1 MKFDR
6 RRFLATLGAAAGGAA
21 ASRLVGDGWLP
32 EFVAPRVARA
42 AGASPF
48 RGFVLCYGMQH
59 LCAHQMRFVPKGED
73 REKFNLDR
81 YNFRETGKLPETGG
95 GYVVDLKDSGLDWP
109 EPIRAIV
116 DAPFNVPAE
125 YITIIDGLANSA
137 MHIERDKFGTSATS
151 HAWSQA
157 SVLTGGPAL
166 NSLGTPSYPDVAWRI
181 HEHLARQQGNSYQLL
196 GFDTGYNRGTHQAEN
211 FFGQPSAAFDPND
224 GSQTLSNRLE
234 LGLQRPSRIWD
245 DVFRDRSYP
254 DGSAPKVDPL
264 KQARPQTVRAVIER
278 YKRLLGRVKIQYDQD
293 RLAQQIARLEQLYQ
307 DTQLPA
313 PISQQCSKPTQP
325 PAPTEGTYVQE
336 LMAVGK
342 MIAMAFA
349 CDISR
354 VAGVHFRMPN
364 AGVLENLKDYVFR
377 FADGTSETV
386 RGDVHNI
393 HAHAS
398 SASRREDHTDAEWNE
413 AHRVMRLYN
422 RSHCEYVAAI
432 ASELHRTSDP
442 LSGKSLLDNTLIVLT
457 AELSDGAHEVNDR
470 MMVLV
475 GKMPGLNTGK
485 YYRFPAVNP
494 MRVDNIIRNY
504 LHYAPYQDIAQ
515 FYITLMQA
523 YGMTI
528 DRIGPTEYKGDGKL
542 ANRSGTLKEL
552 IA

>member
-1 MKFDR
+1 M
-6 RRFLATLGAAAGGAA
+6 
-21 ASRLVGDGWLP
+21 
-32 EFVAPRVARA
+32 
-42 AGASPF
+42 
-48 RGFVLCYGMQH
+48 
-59 LCAHQMRFVPKGED
+59 
-73 REKFNLDR
+73 
-81 YNFRETGKLPETGG
+81 
-95 GYVVDLKDSGLDWP
+95 
-109 EPIRAIV
+109 
-116 DAPFNVPAE
+116 
-125 YITIIDGLANSA
+125 
-137 MHIERDKFGTSATS
+137 
-151 HAWSQA
+151 
-157 SVLTGGPAL
+157 
-166 NSLGTPSYPDVAWRI
+166 
-181 HEHLARQQGNSYQLL
+181 
-196 GFDTGYNRGTHQAEN
+196 
-211 FFGQPSAAFDPND
+211 
-224 GSQTLSNRLE
+224 
-234 LGLQRPSRIWD
+234 
-245 DVFRDRSYP
+245 
-254 DGSAPKVDPL
+254 
-264 KQARPQTVRAVIER
+264 RAVIER